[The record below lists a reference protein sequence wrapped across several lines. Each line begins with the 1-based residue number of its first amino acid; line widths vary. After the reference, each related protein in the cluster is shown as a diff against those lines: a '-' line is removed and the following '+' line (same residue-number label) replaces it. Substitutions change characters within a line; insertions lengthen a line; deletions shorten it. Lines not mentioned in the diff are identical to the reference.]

1 MSCKI
6 VNLLRILIA
15 FLYFDINVI
24 QRTKIDLNY
33 MVFVSNLTL
42 IMNWPLFKT
51 YYVCTDGMNCKHFTV
66 Q

>member
-33 MVFVSNLTL
+33 MFFVSNLAL

-51 YYVCTDGMNCKHFTV
+51 NYVCTDGMNCKHFTV